1 MSDIEICPDCL
12 MPLNDVHDPCYESDE
27 GRDLDNAIGQM
38 RFEAA
43 VEAGLHDDDD
53 ADYDGVSDG

>member
-38 RFEAA
+38 HFEAE

-53 ADYDGVSDG
+53 ADYD